1 MIKTTIA
8 AALFL
13 TATSVYAGDA
23 KLQDVLAATAQL
35 NKNCSATVIKS
46 ERDAKTGKVE
56 TVLITAKHCVD
67 GAGDGEQLV
76 EFPIYKGTHRI
87 GNKDFVGKVKGTSYK
102 VDLALVK
109 LVDED
114 TLFEKVSKLAPAE
127 IDSHIGDAVI
137 TVGYPFGLSLT
148 VTSGNFGQS
157 EVIDFPKAGTEYYR
171 ATPMIAGGNSGGAMY
186 LKSDAG
192 DYTLAGV
199 TTAVLGGQAGGFAGF
214 YTPSYLI
221 HDYLKTALPELTDK
235 VDTKIDPV
243 PTDLKKTKQ

>member
-1 MIKTTIA
+1 MIKTLL
-8 AALFL
+8 AALAIFGMVSS
-13 TATSVYAGDA
+13 AQAGDA

-46 ERDAKTGKVE
+46 ARDEKTGKVE

-67 GAGDGEQLV
+67 GAGDGEMLV

-87 GNKDFVGKVKGTSYK
+87 GNKDFVGKVKGSSYK

-109 LVDED
+109 LLDED
-114 TLFEKVSKLAPAE
+114 TLFEKISKLSPAE
-127 IDSHIGDAVI
+127 LNAQIGDPVV

-148 VTSGNFGQS
+148 VTNGNFGQS

-186 LKSDAG
+186 LKSESG

-199 TTAVLGGQAGGFAGF
+199 TTAVIGGQAGGFAGF

-235 VDTKIDPV
+235 VEE
-243 PTDLKKTKQ
+243 KKTINKTKN

>member
-1 MIKTTIA
+1 MIKTLM
-8 AALFL
+8 AALAIFGMVS
-13 TATSVYAGDA
+13 SVQASDA

-46 ERDAKTGKVE
+46 DRDEKTGKVE
-56 TVLITAKHCVD
+56 TVLITAKHCVE
-67 GAGDGEQLV
+67 GAGNGEQLI

-87 GNKDFVGKVKGTSYK
+87 GNKDYVGKVKGESYK

-109 LVDED
+109 LLDED

-127 IDSHIGDAVI
+127 LDAKIGDPVV

-148 VTSGNFGQS
+148 VTSGNFGQT
-157 EVIDFPKAGTEYYR
+157 EVIDYPKQGTEYYR

-199 TTAVLGGQAGGFAGF
+199 TTAVIGGQVGGFAGF

-221 HDYLKTALPELTDK
+221 HDYLSTALPELTDK
-235 VDTKIDPV
+235 VNEK
-243 PTDLKKTKQ
+243 TDLPINKTSK